1 MARRKKTRIA
11 PQILTGLRCLH
22 QLAAED
28 VWSLAYRV
36 LDIRLGDRSFCHG
49 DLGGR
54 ADREIE
60 ALRCGFVGVSFF
72 IRALR
77 IR

>member
-11 PQILTGLRCLH
+11 PQIPTGLRCLH

-36 LDIRLGDRSFCHG
+36 LDIRLGDRSFRHG

-54 ADREIE
+54 TDRKIRAHE
-60 ALRCGFVGVSFF
+60 CGSVGVSVF
-72 IRALR
+72 ILA
-77 IR
+77 